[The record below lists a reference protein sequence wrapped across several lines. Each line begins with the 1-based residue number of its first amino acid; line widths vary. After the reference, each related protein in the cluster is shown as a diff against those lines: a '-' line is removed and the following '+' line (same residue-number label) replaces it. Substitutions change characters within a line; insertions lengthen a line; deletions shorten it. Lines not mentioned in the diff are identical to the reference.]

1 MSRSSSPFVDLSTL
15 VNPGPDG
22 EDRSL
27 ELLAILD
34 LVPDAVIA
42 ARRDGTI
49 VFASRRTE
57 EVFGYERSEL
67 LGQPVEILLPE
78 RYRALHREQRDGF
91 FGSPRGRSM
100 GTDFDLR
107 GQRKD
112 GTEFPADISL
122 SPVRLGSEEFAIAAV
137 RDITERRMLLARLE
151 TTLTEVLDGFI
162 PICSNC
168 KRIRQ
173 PDESWVRLERY
184 LADHSQASFSH
195 SICPLCEDVLY
206 PENSEDE

>member
-1 MSRSSSPFVDLSTL
+1 VSRSSPPFVDLSTL
-15 VNPGPDG
+15 AVSGRDG

-27 ELLAILD
+27 QLLGVLD

-49 VFASRRTE
+49 AFASRRTE
-57 EVFGYERSEL
+57 EIFGYERSEL

-78 RYRALHREQRDGF
+78 RFRALHREQRGSF

-100 GTDFDLR
+100 GSDLDLR
-107 GQRKD
+107 GRRKD

-122 SPVRLGSEEFAIAAV
+122 SPVRIGSEEFAIAAV
-137 RDITERRMLLARLE
+137 RDITERKILLARLE
-151 TTLTEVLDGFI
+151 TALTKVLDGFI

-184 LADHSQASFSH
+184 LADHSRASFSH
-195 SICPLCEDVLY
+195 SICPLCEAALY
-206 PENSEDE
+206 PEDGGDE

>member
-1 MSRSSSPFVDLSTL
+1 MSRSSPPFVDLSTL
-15 VNPGPDG
+15 AIQGPDG

-27 ELLAILD
+27 ELLTILD

-67 LGQPVEILLPE
+67 LNQPVEILLPE
-78 RYRALHREQRDGF
+78 RFRDPHREQRDGF
-91 FGSPRGRSM
+91 FGSPRDRSM
-100 GTDFDLR
+100 GSDLDLR
-107 GQRKD
+107 GRRKD
-112 GTEFPADISL
+112 GSEFPADISL
-122 SPVRLGSEEFAIAAV
+122 SPVRLGSEEFVIASV
-137 RDITERRMLLARLE
+137 RDISERRMLVARLE
-151 TTLTEVLDGFI
+151 STLTEVLDGFI

-168 KRIRQ
+168 KSIRQ

-184 LADHSQASFSH
+184 LAEHSQASFSH

-206 PENSEDE
+206 PEDGEGE

>member
-1 MSRSSSPFVDLSTL
+1 MSRSSPPFVDLSTL
-15 VNPGPDG
+15 AIPGPDG

-49 VFASRRTE
+49 AFANRRTE

-91 FGSPRGRSM
+91 FGGPRGRSM
-100 GTDFDLR
+100 GTDLDLR

-137 RDITERRMLLARLE
+137 RDITERTMLLARLE
-151 TTLTEVLDGFI
+151 ATLTEVLDGFI

-184 LADHSQASFSH
+184 LAEHSQASFSH

-206 PENSEDE
+206 PEDGEDE

>member
-1 MSRSSSPFVDLSTL
+1 MSRSSPPFVDLSTL
-15 VNPGPDG
+15 AIPGPDG
-22 EDRSL
+22 EDHSL

-78 RYRALHREQRDGF
+78 RFRELHREQRDGF
-91 FGSPRGRSM
+91 FGDPRGRPL
-100 GTDFDLR
+100 GTDLDLR
-107 GQRKD
+107 GRRKD

-122 SPVRLGSEEFAIAAV
+122 SPVRLGPEEFVIAAV

-151 TTLTEVLDGFI
+151 NTLTEVLDGFI

-184 LADHSQASFSH
+184 LAEHSQASFSH

-206 PENSEDE
+206 PANGEDE